1 MKDLTPQQEL
11 DLEEEIKQK
20 FLEMFNKYN
29 LEELYFIQGVLEK
42 EIRLSE
48 TAKREG
54 YE

>member
-11 DLEEEIKQK
+11 DREEKIKED
-20 FLEMFNKYN
+20 FLEIFSKNN
-29 LEELYFIQGVLEK
+29 LEELYLIKEVLEK

-48 TAKREG
+48 TSKKEG